1 MSNLDNQ
8 QWRRVQALT
17 DFSQS
22 LSALTF
28 FMDIPERTDRIER
41 KRYRCYHD
49 AAIIYYCRPFTMSR
63 GLPILSPKSVYRPS
77 TAEEKGLHNFLLTER
92 NKVVA
97 HTDADRMRLL
107 LTSFDVVDGIRFPQI
122 VEDEGFALLGK
133 ERLFEQW
140 LHKLT
145 SSLTKEVFHLMQQ
158 HEPGVE
164 FRQDYLHKD
173 GAK

>member
-1 MSNLDNQ
+1 MSKLDNQ

-17 DFSQS
+17 DFNQS

-28 FMDIPERTDRIER
+28 FIDIPERTTRIER
-41 KRYRCYHD
+41 KRYRSYHD
-49 AAIIYYCRPFTMSR
+49 AAIIYYCRPFTRSR
-63 GLPILSPKSVYRPS
+63 GLPILSPKSVYRQYN
-77 TAEEKGLHNFLLTER
+77 AEEKGLHGFLMTER

-107 LTSFDVVDGIRFPQI
+107 LTSFNVVDGIRFPHI

-140 LHKLT
+140 LHKLI
-145 SSLTKEVFHLMQQ
+145 SALAKEVFHLMQ
-158 HEPGVE
+158 HLEPGVE
-164 FRQDYLHKD
+164 FRRDYLHED
-173 GAK
+173 RAK